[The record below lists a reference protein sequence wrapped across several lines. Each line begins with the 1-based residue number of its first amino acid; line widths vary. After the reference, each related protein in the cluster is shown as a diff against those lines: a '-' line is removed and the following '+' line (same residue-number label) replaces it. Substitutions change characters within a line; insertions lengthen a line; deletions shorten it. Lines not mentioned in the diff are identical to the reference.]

1 MDGPK
6 KYGPTS
12 QQLVAES
19 VVGKPTNSKDQLT
32 VVQLRCA
39 RMMARGTALRVIAK
53 KLADYIVP
61 DEPDRQKQLKK
72 ARARIRSWARTQKF
86 RDAIYEEALI
96 RVDQKT
102 GEIMDGVVEKAVAG
116 RVDAARLA
124 LEITGRHS
132 PHTEIQ
138 PAQVNVVFS
147 GIPRPASPKQIADG
161 EVIDADAEVEPEA
174 D

>member
-12 QQLVAES
+12 AHQAIES

-32 VVQLRCA
+32 VVQLRAA
-39 RMMARGTALRVIAK
+39 RMMAKGTPLRVIAR
-53 KLADYIVP
+53 KLADYVVP
-61 DEPDRQKQLKK
+61 DEADRQKQLKRT
-72 ARARIRSWARTQKF
+72 RARIRTWARTQKF
-86 RDAIYEEALI
+86 RDAIYEEAML

-102 GEIMDGVVEKAVAG
+102 GEILDGVVEKAIAG

-124 LEITGRHS
+124 LEVTGRHS

-147 GIPRPASPKQIADG
+147 GIPRPQSPKQIADG